1 MANFIS
7 NPEAPLVLL
16 NGQDRLTLRQAY
28 EGIHV
33 FGAPGSGKTSGS
45 GQTIARSL
53 MRGGFGGLVLCSKP
67 SEIERWQEYAA
78 DNGRENSLF
87 IFDREQG
94 FNFIE
99 YALARYGVE
108 SITNVVGILMRVLD
122 DARKARG
129 KTGSDDSPFW
139 DESIEEILKHAIP
152 VLYSAHGTS
161 AQFYTHDG

>member
-1 MANFIS
+1 MRPRRAGEWIGDALPDFIS
-7 NPEAPLVLL
+7 NPETPLLLL

-45 GQTIARSL
+45 GQTIARAF
-53 MRGGFGGLVLCSKP
+53 MRAGMGGLVLCSEP
-67 SEIERWQEYAA
+67 SEVERWQQYAA
-78 DNGRENSLF
+78 ENGRENSVF

-99 YALARYGVE
+99 YALARYGVD

-129 KTGSDDSPFW
+129 KSGDDNSPFW
-139 DESIEEILKHAIP
+139 D
-152 VLYSAHGTS
+152 
-161 AQFYTHDG
+161 